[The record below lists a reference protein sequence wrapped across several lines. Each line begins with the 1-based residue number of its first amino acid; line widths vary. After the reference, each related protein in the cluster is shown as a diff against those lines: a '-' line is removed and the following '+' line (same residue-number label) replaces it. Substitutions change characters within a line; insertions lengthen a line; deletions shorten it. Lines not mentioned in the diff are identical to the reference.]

1 VHPDG
6 LRRGIALFNRAEF
19 FEAHEI
25 LEDVWRA
32 APADQKKYFQGLVQT
47 AVAFHHFSTGNRT
60 GMRSVLERAMR
71 NLDGCGAEFHGVNV
85 TLLRRSAAEWLKAF
99 DAGQPLPPLPRIE
112 MVMEFE
118 RMSKRQ
124 EI

>member
-1 VHPDG
+1 MQADG

-19 FEAHEI
+19 FEAHEV

-47 AVAFHHFSTGNRT
+47 AVAFHHFSTGNRI
-60 GMRSVLERAMR
+60 GMRSVMERAMR
-71 NLDGCGAEFHGVNV
+71 NLDGCGAEFHGVHV
-85 TLLRRSAAEWLKAF
+85 ARLRKSVAEWLKSL
-99 DAGQPLPPLPRIE
+99 DAGQTVPSPPRIE
-112 MVMEFE
+112 IVEE
-118 RMSKRQ
+118 SKKTSKAQ